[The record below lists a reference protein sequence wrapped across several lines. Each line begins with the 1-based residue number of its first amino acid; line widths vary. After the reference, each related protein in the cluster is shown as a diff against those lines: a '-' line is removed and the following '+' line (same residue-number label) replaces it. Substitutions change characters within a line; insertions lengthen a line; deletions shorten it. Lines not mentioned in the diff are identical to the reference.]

1 MDDLSKR
8 VNKMDPYGQGNPYGN
23 PYNQPHPRGMAP
35 RPAPNADGWSSGENH
50 FSQQQLYQ
58 YQQQQQVW
66 PLTHFFLFPF
76 CKNSLICLEGKSM
89 TPLRGNT
96 NSLPFLPA
104 TPSSPSRTL
113 QGLFELTRRPSR
125 ALDLPRALLPELQR

>member
-1 MDDLSKR
+1 MNVYVVEVCSSITDERPQLRRPADPNMDDLSKR

-58 YQQQQQVW
+58 YQQQQQQVW
-66 PLTHFFLFPF
+66 PLTQFFLFPF
-76 CKNSLICLEGKSM
+76 C
-89 TPLRGNT
+89 
-96 NSLPFLPA
+96 
-104 TPSSPSRTL
+104 
-113 QGLFELTRRPSR
+113 
-125 ALDLPRALLPELQR
+125 